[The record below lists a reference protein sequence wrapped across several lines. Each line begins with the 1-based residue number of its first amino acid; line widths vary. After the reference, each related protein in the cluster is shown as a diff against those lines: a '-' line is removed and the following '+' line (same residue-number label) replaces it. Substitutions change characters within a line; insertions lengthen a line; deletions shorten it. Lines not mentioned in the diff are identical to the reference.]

1 MTPQA
6 IARLAVTLTAVA
18 ATVACT
24 ESPVEPSADARIEGP
39 ISLARTAPVLGQ
51 YDIEFEWDG
60 ELAVIG
66 HVRDANGG
74 APTGGSVTFQ
84 YCSLKGVR
92 TNDITQ
98 PDEAPS
104 SACADGSGRWRTL
117 LRGSLNE
124 AGDFGMN
131 FGVVS
136 VVTVIG
142 FRMSYSPQGSGIAA
156 ASVIEDW
163 YRPL

>member
-1 MTPQA
+1 MAPQT
-6 IARLAVTLTAVA
+6 IARLAVILTAVA
-18 ATVACT
+18 VTMACT
-24 ESPVEPSADARIEGP
+24 ESAVEPSADARIEEP

-51 YDIEFEWDG
+51 YDIEFQWNG
-60 ELAVIG
+60 ELAVIA

-84 YCSLKGVR
+84 YCSLKGVP
-92 TNDITQ
+92 TGDITQ
-98 PDEAPS
+98 PDEAPA
-104 SACADGSGRWRTL
+104 SACEDGSGRWRSL
-117 LRGSLNE
+117 LRGKLNE

-156 ASVIEDW
+156 ASIIEDW